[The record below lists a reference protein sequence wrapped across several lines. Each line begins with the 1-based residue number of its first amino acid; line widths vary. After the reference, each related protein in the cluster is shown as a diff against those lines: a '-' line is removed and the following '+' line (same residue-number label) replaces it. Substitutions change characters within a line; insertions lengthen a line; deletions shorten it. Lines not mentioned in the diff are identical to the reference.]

1 MLSHSE
7 ANPVAKE
14 AVDSGDSLSIS
25 AFSSKGLLADLPE
38 IFSNASGSVRKNVT
52 DFRFSAEGVL
62 ELRNMTELNYTA
74 PESTTL
80 IEVLGPV
87 QRAPDDSANSFKC
100 YAILIPRPSW
110 WSNAGVPLAHLDKP
124 KNITQQTLFLL
135 PVDPDQK
142 YTLIVGPSENATC
155 LVNHVRSY
163 LLPR

>member
-1 MLSHSE
+1 MSRAKFANLSNTTLLDMLSHSE

-87 QRAPDDSANSFKC
+87 QRAPDDSEPAVNTS
-100 YAILIPRPSW
+100 LRQRP
-110 WSNAGVPLAHLDKP
+110 PLPGHHPVHPLVG
-124 KNITQQTLFLL
+124 L
-135 PVDPDQK
+135 PETRHHPEQS
-142 YTLIVGPSENATC
+142 LRFSP
-155 LVNHVRSY
+155 LVVSIR
-163 LLPR
+163 